1 MDLSAFASAVGTT
14 GPVSIIGLGTRGGH
28 VPGCKVVAAPTGILD
43 YNPAEMTLRCG
54 AGTSMDEVFDALNAA
69 GQMVALAPGG
79 TVGGALATAASDI
92 RRLGRG
98 PARDAL
104 LQARIVTAD
113 GLVAKA
119 GGPTVKNV
127 SGFDLCRLLVGS
139 HGALG
144 FFGDVIL
151 RTRPAPAVS
160 RWFAGSTDPDV
171 VRGRLYRPAAVLWD
185 GRTTWVCLEGHPAD
199 VADQAALAGLPEV
212 DEPPSLPPYAWSVPM
227 PDLRRV
233 MADVTAPA
241 VAEFGVGTIHASVPQ
256 PARPVDAAVFE
267 LHRVMAATFD
277 PAGRLNPGRFPL
289 LLVDT
294 VTA

>member
-1 MDLSAFASAVGTT
+1 MVDLSSFAEAVGAT
-14 GPVSIIGLGTRGGH
+14 GPVSILGLGTRGGQ
-28 VPGCKVVAAPTGILD
+28 VPGCKVVAAPSGILD

-54 AGTSMDEVFDALNAA
+54 AGTPMDEVIDALKAS

-98 PARDAL
+98 PAREAL

-113 GLVAKA
+113 GLIAKA

-151 RTRPAPAVS
+151 RTRPAPVVS
-160 RWFAGSTDPDV
+160 RWFGGSSDPDV

-199 VADQAALAGLPEV
+199 VADQAALVGLPEV
-212 DEPPSLPPYAWSVPM
+212 EAPPTLPPYTWSVVM

-233 MADVTAPA
+233 IADATAPA
-241 VAEFGVGTIHASVPQ
+241 VAEFGVGAVHASVPQ
-256 PARPVDAAVFE
+256 PARPVDPAVFE
-267 LHRVMAATFD
+267 LHRSLAATFD
-277 PAGRLNPGRFPL
+277 PIGRLNPGRFPL
-289 LLVDT
+289 LLDT
-294 VTA
+294 VTT